1 MPFEPRKLLPRTLRF
16 RLTFWNTIAILLLVS
31 GALWGVREQL
41 RWALLN
47 ELDAQLAED
56 ANEVKLNLESY
67 WPDRDRLKKELGPM
81 VISHSGRGW
90 YVRVYSTKGEL
101 LWSSDG
107 APTLNAPKVKAMRS
121 ISYNWKNY
129 RLFER
134 PLEEGKRTPAFIV
147 RVGVQR
153 DQVDDDVWRLTEMM
167 LTAFAL
173 ILVAAPLIG
182 YWLAGRAIRPL
193 ATILHTTARLHPDNL
208 NERLP
213 LRGSGDELDQLSAT
227 LNGMLDR
234 LANHLEQQRT
244 FVANAAHELR
254 SPLTAMRTALEVTLD
269 RERTPAEYRELLAD
283 LIEECT
289 GLGSLIN
296 HLLLLAEGD
305 AGLLHADNDVRLDT
319 LVQRAADMFQG
330 IAEQR
335 DVSLHVKTAGPLTI
349 RGNPVHLREV
359 IHNLLDNALKFTPE
373 GGSVSLELSALPDTT
388 QACLRV
394 RDTGVGISVEDLPK
408 VFERFYRAD
417 KSRQRDRLTGGNGL
431 GLSICQAIVRSYG
444 GQISIE
450 STLGK
455 GTTVTVSLPISRPV
469 PSSRESVGDRAAST
483 ALRKR
488 G

>member
-1 MPFEPRKLLPRTLRF
+1 
-16 RLTFWNTIAILLLVS
+16 
-31 GALWGVREQL
+31 
-41 RWALLN
+41 
-47 ELDAQLAED
+47 
-56 ANEVKLNLESY
+56 
-67 WPDRDRLKKELGPM
+67 
-81 VISHSGRGW
+81 VISHSARGW
-90 YVRVYSTKGEL
+90 YVRVFSITEEL

-107 APTLNAPKVKAMRS
+107 APSLNAPKVKAARS

-134 PLEEGKRTPAFIV
+134 PLEAGKRTPPFIV

-153 DQVDDDVWRLTEMM
+153 DPVDDDVWRLTEMI

-234 LANHLEQQRT
+234 LAAHLEQQRS

-269 RERTPAEYRELLAD
+269 RERTLAEYRELLTD

-289 GLGSLIN
+289 SLGILIN

-305 AGLLHADNDVRLDT
+305 AGLLHADDEVRLDL

-335 DVSLHVKTAGPLTI
+335 GLSLHVKAPEPVTIAGN
-349 RGNPVHLREV
+349 RVHLREV

-373 GGSVSLELSALPDTT
+373 GGKVSLELIAPSEATWV
-388 QACLRV
+388 CFRV
-394 RDTGVGISVEDLPK
+394 RDTGVGISAEDLPK
-408 VFERFYRAD
+408 VFERFFRAD
-417 KSRQRDRLTGGNGL
+417 KSRQRDRPAGGNGL
-431 GLSICQAIVRSYG
+431 GLPICQSIVRSYG
-444 GQISIE
+444 GQISLE

-455 GTTVTVSLPISRPV
+455 GTTVTVSLPISGAS
-469 PSSRESVGDRAAST
+469 PSLAQPA
-483 ALRKR
+483 
-488 G
+488 